1 MPILIAV
8 NPYKNLDIYND
19 EFIRSFKQ
27 HFHHLK
33 TNPNEVGP
41 AVPHLFYI
49 AEAAYQD
56 MINEKKN
63 QSVIISGESGS
74 GKTQSTKIILKFL
87 AVSSLHSVN
96 LDSKSTSQSGVDP
109 NIVTVEKQ
117 VLDSNP
123 LLEAFGNAKT
133 VKNNNS
139 SRFGKFIQVNFTD
152 HGKILSARI
161 YNYLLE
167 KSRVVGIQPEE
178 RNYHIFYQLI
188 LGADEKER
196 KKHHI
201 KDLDYFQFLNQGCY
215 DVDEIDDKAN
225 FLETKECMSKLKF
238 SSAEISYTFDLLM
251 GILYLGNI
259 EFIEESKNGNTIAVI
274 APESMMDFKFASELL
289 GFEQNT
295 LRSILTIRKMKDPMS
310 HKIFERNLSPEKA
323 YKCRDA
329 IAKTVYARMFDYI
342 VKKVNIAIANTEEM
356 NKQEKSKMRK
366 IGLLDIFGFE
376 NFGTNSFEQLCINY
390 ANERL
395 QQFFNNHIF
404 KLEQEEYKKEGID
417 WSQVDFVDNKDIL
430 ELIDETKLSIF
441 TILDSE
447 GITPNATDESFKSK
461 VYHHLSK
468 NPSLGQEE
476 EEHLSVNHYAG
487 IVYYYIYG
495 FIEKNIDQLT
505 PDILEA
511 LEVSKNKLVKKIFEK
526 KEGGSSKSKKSTLQN
541 APNKLQSDSLSKQF
555 KSQLDELMQM
565 LSQSNPRYVKCI
577 KPNSVKKPLILD
589 SFDVMDQLLSAGVLE
604 AIKIRKQGYSIRRTQ
619 EEFIRRYLPLCPQID
634 INSLEINSNFQE
646 GTYEMLKILEGNV
659 DIRSYL
665 DAQKKLIQVGTT
677 KVFMKEEV
685 KNILESKLNRIK
697 YIYRIQSKFR
707 AWKVY
712 KKIRKYLYSI
722 KKIQSRWRGMETRIF
737 VSMLRLTIKIQKFVR
752 FSLKKKKI
760 FRNLHKLANEN
771 IKRKKK
777 EEEEERRRKQ
787 KEMEELEKLENQKMA
802 HLSTP
807 TQSNTTQNN
816 ESENIQAVNNHQS
829 FEENETIHKTK
840 NKKNNKHNTIKADR
854 FSTVSHKDSQG
865 DVSHSDLQLCNDL
878 KSAIKKQTG
887 NKKTS
892 KNHFQ
897 EIFQSNLESVLDMEL
912 RSKLEA
918 VTNELEQ
925 TRKDKEYLTNE
936 LSQHKEEIKS
946 KEKEIQNLKTQA
958 ETNTF
963 KAQIDQIN
971 LDMSLTK
978 KSFLLE
984 KDFQCDHPE
993 EIKKLKKEISE
1004 SEGYVD
1010 VLNLKIEE
1018 LKKSNENLLFLN
1030 EGLEEQLQK
1039 RKEKMDKEMMSL
1051 YQQIKEIEI
1060 KKNEYE
1066 RSNKILLENEKR
1078 LEMELNQKQNQKTS
1092 ASDSKTI
1099 SDLKSENRNNNK
1111 KLEELK
1117 TKHEK
1122 EIQNYKNDI
1131 NVKDIK
1137 IKENESVL
1145 IRLDK
1150 ELKEKNESYNNT
1162 KIEYEICKEKIQDL
1176 KLKLEELNKS
1186 SKLIEYE
1193 QEINKMKIE
1202 FENNVKKKDTE
1213 LKELQENLENFSSQM
1228 ERLRKME
1235 KALKN
1240 ELQSKDQELTKR
1252 QEVLRQSRTENDKLA
1267 DENLI
1272 LKKENFNLN
1281 SKYEMLEI
1289 EYRNKVDVEFKKKT
1303 QELKS
1308 MKEKETKYEKIVA
1321 DLKDTLKNKQKIIE
1335 NKKKMNLMLVDLAKI
1350 KKGEVQCLET
1360 LHYTNSTN
1368 LKETLTKIRENER
1381 TLLSK

>member
-8 NPYKNLDIYND
+8 NPYKNLNIYNED
-19 EFIRSFKQ
+19 YIRNFKEY
-27 HFHHLK
+27 FYHLR
-33 TNPNEVGP
+33 TNPNQVP
-41 AVPHLFYI
+41 PPIPHLFYI

-74 GKTQSTKIILKFL
+74 GKTQSTKIILKYL
-87 AVSSLHSVN
+87 AVSSLHCTHF
-96 LDSKSTSQSGVDP
+96 DSKGSQLSGLDQ
-109 NIVTVEKQ
+109 NTVTVEKQ

-139 SRFGKFIQVNFTD
+139 SRFGKFIQVNFSE

-196 KKHHI
+196 KKHNI
-201 KDLDYFQFLNQGCY
+201 KDLDYYSFLNQGCY
-215 DVDEIDDKAN
+215 DVDETDDKAN

-259 EFIEESKNGNTIAVI
+259 NFNEEDKNGHTIAVI
-274 APESMMDFKFASELL
+274 SPESMEDFKYASELL
-289 GFEQNT
+289 GIEPNT
-295 LRSILTIRKMKDPMS
+295 LKSILTIRKMKDPMS
-310 HKIFERNLSPEKA
+310 NKVFERNLFPEKA

-356 NKQEKSKMRK
+356 NKQEKSKMKK

-376 NFGTNSFEQLCINY
+376 NFEINSFEQLCINY

-395 QQFFNNHIF
+395 QQYFNNHIF

-417 WSQVDFVDNKDIL
+417 WSQVDFKDNKEIL
-430 ELIDETKLSIF
+430 DLIDDNKLSIF
-441 TILDSE
+441 SILDSE
-447 GITPNATDESFKSK
+447 GITPNATDESFKNK
-461 VYHHLSK
+461 VYYHLTK
-468 NPSLGQEE
+468 NSSLGDEE
-476 EEHLSVNHYAG
+476 EEHLSIHHYAG

-526 KEGGSSKSKKSTLQN
+526 KETSSSKSKKSSSST

-555 KSQLDELMQM
+555 KTQLDELMQM

-577 KPNSVKKPLILD
+577 KPNGVKKPLILD
-589 SFDVMDQLLSAGVLE
+589 SFDVMEQLLSAGVLE

-619 EEFIRRYLPLCPQID
+619 EEFVKRYLALCPQI
-634 INSLEINSNFQE
+634 EINNYEVNKNFKDA
-646 GTYEMLKILEGNV
+646 TYEMLNILSSNI
-659 DIRSYL
+659 DIKQLLISE
-665 DAQKKLIQVGTT
+665 KKLIQVGST

-697 YIYRIQSKFR
+697 YVYKIQAQFR

-712 KKIRKYLYSI
+712 RKIRRYLKSI
-722 KKIQSRWRGMETRIF
+722 KKIQARWRGIETRIF
-737 VSMLRLTIKIQKFVR
+737 VAMLKLTIKIQRFIR
-752 FSLKKKKI
+752 FSIKKRKI
-760 FRNLHKLANEN
+760 FKNLHKLAIEN

-777 EEEEERRRKQ
+777 EEEEEERIRKK
-787 KEMEELEKLENQKMA
+787 KELDELENAKNAQFT
-802 HLSTP
+802 TP
-807 TQSNTTQNN
+807 TQSITTQNY
-816 ESENIQAVNNHQS
+816 ESENINGIQIHNS
-829 FEENETIHKTK
+829 FEENEAKPTSK
-840 NKKNNKHNTIKADR
+840 NKKNRTAKGNFMKERD
-854 FSTVSHKDSQG
+854 STVSHKESLG
-865 DVSHSDLQLCNDL
+865 DISNTDMQLCNDL
-878 KSAIKKQTG
+878 KFMMKKQSG

-892 KNHFQ
+892 KNNFQ
-897 EIFQSNLESVLDMEL
+897 DIFQSNLESVLDLEL
-912 RSKLEA
+912 RTKLEA
-918 VTNELEQ
+918 VTLELEQ
-925 TRKDKEYLTNE
+925 TKKEKVNLLNE
-936 LSQHKEEIKS
+936 LNQQKEEIKV
-946 KEKEIQNLKTQA
+946 KEKEIQNLKSMA
-958 ETNTF
+958 EANSF
-963 KAQIDQIN
+963 KAHLDQIN

-978 KSFLLE
+978 KSFLNE
-984 KDFQCDHPE
+984 KEFQCDHLE

-1004 SEGYVD
+1004 NEGYVD

-1018 LKKSNENLLFLN
+1018 LKKSNDNLQTIN

-1039 RKEKMDKEMMSL
+1039 RKEKMDKEMMNL
-1051 YQQIKEIEI
+1051 YQQMKDIEI

-1066 RSNKILLENEKR
+1066 RLNKSLMENEKR
-1078 LEMELNQKQNQKTS
+1078 LEMELSQKQNQKS
-1092 ASDSKTI
+1092 HM
-1099 SDLKSENRNNNK
+1099 SENK
-1111 KLEELK
+1111 ASELKLENKNLSKKIEDLR

-1122 EIQNYKNDI
+1122 EIQSYKNEI
-1131 NVKDIK
+1131 AVKDQK
-1137 IKENESVL
+1137 IKESEL
-1145 IRLDK
+1145 TMIRLDR
-1150 ELKEKNESYNNT
+1150 ELKEKNDSYNNT
-1162 KIEYEICKEKIQDL
+1162 KIEYEMCKEKIQDL
-1176 KLKLEELNKS
+1176 KMKLEELNKS

-1193 QEINKMKIE
+1193 QEINKLKIE
-1202 FENNVKKKDTE
+1202 FENNVKKKDSE
-1213 LKELQENLENFSSQM
+1213 LKELQENLESFSAQI

-1240 ELQSKDQELTKR
+1240 EIQSKDMELNRR
-1252 QEVLRQSRTENDKLA
+1252 QEILKQSRKENDKLV
-1267 DENLI
+1267 DENML
-1272 LKKENFNLN
+1272 LKKENFNLA

-1289 EYRNKVDVEFKKKT
+1289 EYRNKVEIEFKQKT
-1303 QELKS
+1303 HELKS
-1308 MKEKETKYEKIVA
+1308 MKDKESKYEKTIS
-1321 DLKDTLKNKQKIIE
+1321 DLKETLRKKQRIIE

-1360 LHYTNSTN
+1360 LHYTNSSN
-1368 LKETLTKIRENER
+1368 LRETLTKIRENEK